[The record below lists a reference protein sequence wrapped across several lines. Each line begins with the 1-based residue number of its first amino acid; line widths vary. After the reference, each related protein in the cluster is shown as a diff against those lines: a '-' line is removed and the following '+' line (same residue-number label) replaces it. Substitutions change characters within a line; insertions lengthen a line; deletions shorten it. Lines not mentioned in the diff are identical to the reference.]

1 MTTAVAPP
9 TGRRPGPITIPQLVA
24 RKGENRRFAMVTA
37 YDYPTARLAAEADI
51 PVILVGDSVGNN
63 ALGYPS
69 TLPVTMED
77 MLHHARAVV
86 RGAPDR
92 VLVGDMPFGSY
103 HASNEQAIANAVAF
117 IKVGMHSV
125 KLEGGGRVAGIAKL
139 LVERGIPVM
148 GHLGLT
154 PQHANVFG
162 GFRVQGRTAAA
173 RERILADA
181 AALAEAGAWSIV
193 LEGVPR
199 DLAKEVTGSVAIPTI
214 GIGAGPDCDA
224 QVLVVYDLLGIT
236 RDPMPKFAQA
246 FGDLGDRAVAAFR
259 AFSDAVE
266 SGAFPD
272 NEHSYH

>member
-1 MTTAVAPP
+1 VATALAAE
-9 TGRRPGPITIPQLVA
+9 RRPGPVTIPQLVA
-24 RKGENRRFAMVTA
+24 RKRDGRRFAMVTA
-37 YDYPTARLAAEADI
+37 YDHPTARLAAEAGI
-51 PVILVGDSVGNN
+51 PLLLVGDSVGNN

-69 TLPVTMED
+69 TLPVTMEE
-77 MLHHARAVV
+77 MLHHARAVA

-92 VLVGDMPFGSY
+92 LLVGDMPFGSY
-103 HASNEQAIANAVAF
+103 HASDEQAITNAVAF
-117 IKVGMHSV
+117 IKAGMHSV
-125 KLEGGGRVAGIAKL
+125 KLEGGGRVARIAGL

-154 PQHANVFG
+154 PQHTNVFG
-162 GFRVQGRTAAA
+162 GFRVQGKTAAA
-173 RERILADA
+173 RERILGDA
-181 AALAEAGAWSIV
+181 AALAAAGAWSVV

-199 DLAKEVTGSVAIPTI
+199 DLAAEVTASIDIPTI

-259 AFSDAVE
+259 GFNDAVE

-272 NEHSYH
+272 DAHSYH